1 MRKSR
6 NASLDVRDEE
16 HEEVPA
22 EAPQGPE
29 PGSLFLDRNGGVW
42 RVAAKAR
49 ADGIVGLSGPGPA
62 RSYRSVTLKD
72 LERGYT
78 PTQRLS
84 S

>member
-1 MRKSR
+1 MSRKR
-6 NASLDVRDEE
+6 TASLEVRDEE
-16 HEEVPA
+16 HEELLT

-29 PGSLFLDRNGGVW
+29 PGALFLDRDGGVW